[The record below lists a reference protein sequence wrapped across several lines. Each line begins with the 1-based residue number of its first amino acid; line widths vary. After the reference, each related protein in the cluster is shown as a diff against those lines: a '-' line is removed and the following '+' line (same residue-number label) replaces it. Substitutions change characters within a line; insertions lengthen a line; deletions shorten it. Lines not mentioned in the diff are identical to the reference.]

1 MYSEAD
7 LESAVGAGALT
18 PESAAAFRDHVAGLR
33 ASPVVDEEHFRLV
46 TGFNDIFVA
55 IAGVLVLVGAGWIGG
70 AITPA
75 MGGVAVAAAAW
86 GLAEYFTRVRRMA
99 LPSII
104 FLLAFAGGVMTS
116 MSMLLVGD
124 DGMGDNETTDLLLL
138 SLAAATTAGAA
149 WLHWRRFQV
158 PITVAA
164 GAAACAGIILSLVM
178 GAVPAAR
185 DWGMPMMLIAG
196 LAIFAVAMRWDVS
209 DRERKTR
216 RSDVAFWLHLLASPM
231 IVHPVFVMLGIA
243 DGDAQLWKMLV
254 VLAIYLS
261 LGAVALIIDR
271 RALMVS
277 GLAYVLAALIELFRN
292 FGAVSLNVALAA
304 VVIGSALL
312 LLSAFWHHARAV
324 LLAVLPAGVR
334 DRLAVSVAIPPRV
347 SLQPAS

>member
-7 LESAVGAGALT
+7 LESAVGAGALS

-104 FLLAFAGGVMTS
+104 FLLAFAGGVMAS
-116 MSMLLVGD
+116 MTMLLVGD
-124 DGMGDNETTDLLLL
+124 DGMGDNETTDLLFL
-138 SLAAATTAGAA
+138 SLAAATTAGAT

-178 GAVPAAR
+178 GAIPAAR

-196 LAIFAVAMRWDVS
+196 LAIFAVAMRWDIS

-324 LLAVLPAGVR
+324 LLAALPAGVR
-334 DRLAVSVAIPPRV
+334 DRLAVSVAIPSKV

>member
-1 MYSEAD
+1 M
-7 LESAVGAGALT
+7 
-18 PESAAAFRDHVAGLR
+18 
-33 ASPVVDEEHFRLV
+33 
-46 TGFNDIFVA
+46 
-55 IAGVLVLVGAGWIGG
+55 G
-70 AITPA
+70 AI
-75 MGGVAVAAAAW
+75 
-86 GLAEYFTRVRRMA
+86 
-99 LPSII
+99 
-104 FLLAFAGGVMTS
+104 
-116 MSMLLVGD
+116 
-124 DGMGDNETTDLLLL
+124 
-138 SLAAATTAGAA
+138 
-149 WLHWRRFQV
+149 
-158 PITVAA
+158 
-164 GAAACAGIILSLVM
+164 
-178 GAVPAAR
+178 PAAR

-196 LAIFAVAMRWDVS
+196 LAIFAVAMRWDIS

-324 LLAVLPAGVR
+324 LLAALPAGVR
-334 DRLAVSVAIPPRV
+334 DRLAVSVAIPSKV